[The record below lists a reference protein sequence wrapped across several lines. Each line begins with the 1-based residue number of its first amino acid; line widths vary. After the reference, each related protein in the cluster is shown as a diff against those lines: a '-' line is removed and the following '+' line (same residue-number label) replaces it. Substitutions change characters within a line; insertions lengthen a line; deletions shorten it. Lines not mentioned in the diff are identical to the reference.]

1 MSQRQLRV
9 KCEVVF
15 PVRARGEEARDEL
28 QHLTKVNPRKAGLM
42 EASVLG
48 NATPDIQS
56 QSGRYW
62 GRRRQD
68 IGHSYFKR
76 SPQIRFG
83 GRVGEGNDDDSTSME
98 KSDLLILAMKLAK
111 ASGAKG
117 EMD

>member
-1 MSQRQLRV
+1 MRRDV
-9 KCEVVF
+9 
-15 PVRARGEEARDEL
+15 PVRARGKEAGDKL
-28 QHLTKVNPRKAGLM
+28 QHLTQVNPRKAGLI
-42 EASVLG
+42 EASVRT
-48 NATPDIQS
+48 NATPDIQP
-56 QSGRYW
+56 QSEQYW

-83 GRVGEGNDDDSTSME
+83 GRVGEGNDDGSTSVE
-98 KSDLLILAMKLAK
+98 KSDLPILVMKLAK

>member
-1 MSQRQLRV
+1 MSQRQLRD

-28 QHLTKVNPRKAGLM
+28 QHLTQVNPRKAGLI
-42 EASVLG
+42 EASVPT
-48 NATPDIQS
+48 NATPDIQP
-56 QSGRYW
+56 QSEQYW

-76 SPQIRFG
+76 APQVRLG
-83 GRVGEGNDDDSTSME
+83 GRVGEGNDDDPMLVE
-98 KSDLLILAMKLAK
+98 KSDLLIRAVKLTK
-111 ASGAKG
+111 VSGAKG

>member
-1 MSQRQLRV
+1 M
-9 KCEVVF
+9 
-15 PVRARGEEARDEL
+15 RARGKEAGDKL
-28 QHLTKVNPRKAGLM
+28 QHLTQVNPRKAGLI
-42 EASVLG
+42 EASVHT
-48 NATPDIQS
+48 NATPDIQP
-56 QSGRYW
+56 QSEQYW

-68 IGHSYFKR
+68 IDHSYFKR

-83 GRVGEGNDDDSTSME
+83 GRVGEGNDDDSMSME

>member
-1 MSQRQLRV
+1 VSQRQLHDSV
-9 KCEVVF
+9 S
-15 PVRARGEEARDEL
+15 PVRACGEEAGGTL
-28 QHLTKVNPRKAGLM
+28 QHLTRVNPRKAGLI

-48 NATPDIQS
+48 NATPDIQP

-76 SPQIRFG
+76 SLQIRFG
-83 GRVGEGNDDDSTSME
+83 GRVGEGNDDDPTSVE